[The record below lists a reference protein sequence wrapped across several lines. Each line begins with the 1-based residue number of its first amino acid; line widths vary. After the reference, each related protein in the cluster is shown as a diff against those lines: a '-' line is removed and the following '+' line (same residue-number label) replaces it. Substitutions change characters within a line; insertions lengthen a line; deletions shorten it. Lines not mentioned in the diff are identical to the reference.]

1 MTTEKTE
8 STNGTEFYLTNFKR
22 LQYATHIVR
31 LDTGEEIKNFKEIA
45 GIYGYMR
52 DQYESYSKKGLE
64 FFESLESIGLHFHG
78 MDRRTVKKFI
88 DVLNA
93 IGLINSVKQK
103 QTDYGYD
110 RYHHT
115 VIPLEKIADN
125 LIFYGPEK
133 ISGGPLA
140 DGMLIRELEK
150 KKPRG
155 KPKTKKA
162 AESTNEESNGEET
175 NKKPATVAPE
185 TAAPAVEQTGSL
197 PPVDAGGDAN
207 LSANDDA
214 LSATSKEQPQI
225 APLNDLLHWQNEG
238 SDDEEFMAYGA
249 EWGITKPGAIADL
262 IKSHIRKI
270 QSGGYRGSRSAAN
283 DEPSGADVHYKQRQE
298 QAAAKRAVN
307 AQTDEPPMD
316 FNDDLPF

>member
-1 MTTEKTE
+1 M
-8 STNGTEFYLTNFKR
+8 STNDTEFYFTNFKR

-31 LDTGEEIKNFKEIA
+31 RDTGEEIKSFKEIA
-45 GIYGYMR
+45 GIYGYMC

-93 IGLINSVKQK
+93 IGLVNSVKQK
-103 QTDYGYD
+103 QKDYGYD

-140 DGMLIRELEK
+140 EGMLIRGLEK

-162 AESTNEESNGEET
+162 AQPKAEESGNDE
-175 NKKPATVAPE
+175 KKRDVGSFVVEP
-185 TAAPAVEQTGSL
+185 AAPVVEPTGSV
-197 PPVDAGGDAN
+197 PVVDAGNNADLSGSNHLVMNDQPEKGSNDNGRPAWFRAAFKSNGDLVPEAKAWAR
-207 LSANDDA
+207 LRG
-214 LSATSKEQPQI
+214 ATSEEEEKHEIWRALEIINPLLDSQSKPQPQ
-225 APLNDLLHWQNEG
+225 PQP
-238 SDDEEFMAYGA
+238 SDPSTAADEE
-249 EWGITKPGAIADL
+249 EEETAD
-262 IKSHIRKI
+262 
-270 QSGGYRGSRSAAN
+270 Y
-283 DEPSGADVHYKQRQE
+283 
-298 QAAAKRAVN
+298 
-307 AQTDEPPMD
+307 
-316 FNDDLPF
+316 PF

>member
-1 MTTEKTE
+1 M
-8 STNGTEFYLTNFKR
+8 STNDTEFYFTNFKR

-31 LDTGEEIKNFKEIA
+31 RDTGEEIKSFKEIA

-52 DQYESYSKKGLE
+52 DQYESYSNKKLE

-93 IGLINSVKQK
+93 IGLVNSVKQK
-103 QTDYGYD
+103 QKDYGYD

-133 ISGGPLA
+133 MSGGPLA
-140 DGMLIRELEK
+140 EGMLIRELEK

-155 KPKTKKA
+155 TPKKKKTA
-162 AESTNEESNGEET
+162 QPKNGE
-175 NKKPATVAPE
+175 KKGDDESDQGNA
-185 TAAPAVEQTGSL
+185 EQRDGVPDIHSDRHDD
-197 PPVDAGGDAN
+197 V
-207 LSANDDA
+207 SANDAVNERYYAD
-214 LSATSKEQPQI
+214 LDT
-225 APLNDLLHWQNEG
+225 LNNWVEG
-238 SDDEEFMAYGA
+238 YDDEGFMAYGA
-249 EWGITKPGAIADL
+249 MWGIAKPGAITDL

-270 QSGGYRGSRSAAN
+270 QSNGSKGSRSAAN
-283 DEPSGADVHYKQRQE
+283 DTLFGADAIYKQRQAQRAAEAKQATNAPQQQEDE
-298 QAAAKRAVN
+298 QL
-307 AQTDEPPMD
+307 E
-316 FNDDLPF
+316 FNDDEPF